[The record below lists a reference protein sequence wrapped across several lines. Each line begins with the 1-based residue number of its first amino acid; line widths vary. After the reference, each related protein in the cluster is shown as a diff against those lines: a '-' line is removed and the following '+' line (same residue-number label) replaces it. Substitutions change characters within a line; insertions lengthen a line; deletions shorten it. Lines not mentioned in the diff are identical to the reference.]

1 MNTEVAPG
9 TTRLDLV
16 KKAMQFVI
24 KHLHADDGLAILA
37 FNEKILTHYS
47 TDLFR
52 ISGQQMFAQNKV
64 DKIVAKG
71 DTNFS
76 PGIEEA
82 VKILD
87 ERSSSDKNSRVGVV
101 MLVTDGV
108 DSRKAAMYPIPPEI
122 LKKYPVHTFGICAHD
137 PNVLLSIAQQSCGT
151 YSFVD
156 DDELGS
162 IADPFAILLGGL
174 NSIVA
179 VDVVVQLFCSF
190 RTSFRSS
197 VKLISCGFQSS
208 EIEVSARDDNWS
220 TIRIGMLYAGEV
232 KNFIAHVVIDPDTSA
247 GTRSWGRIYVYYK
260 DAPVVSSLIDGDGN
274 GRELST
280 GKQAGD
286 SGDNSSKVRGQ
297 VVQFNA
303 LEFLSTLQEEFK
315 KQMNTAGAKGAN
327 EARAAQIRAGNSLEK
342 RWEEFVKTMDDD
354 LTDGL
359 DLDDLKTEVEEMVNR
374 LKQGAGMAYMCSWV
388 SSQQMQRAATLGSA
402 DAVGT
407 QFFTS
412 ARDAMLSKAKK
423 YHVQLAPGGV
433 GGSSTQPSKLEQRRE
448 SWEKLMKQAEQMLN
462 QPADAA
468 LAQTWNE
475 LKAAI
480 DKAKRSDL
488 CEAMKR
494 GES

>member
-1 MNTEVAPG
+1 
-9 TTRLDLV
+9 
-16 KKAMQFVI
+16 
-24 KHLHADDGLAILA
+24 
-37 FNEKILTHYS
+37 
-47 TDLFR
+47 
-52 ISGQQMFAQNKV
+52 
-64 DKIVAKG
+64 
-71 DTNFS
+71 
-76 PGIEEA
+76 
-82 VKILD
+82 
-87 ERSSSDKNSRVGVV
+87 
-101 MLVTDGV
+101 
-108 DSRKAAMYPIPPEI
+108 
-122 LKKYPVHTFGICAHD
+122 
-137 PNVLLSIAQQSCGT
+137 
-151 YSFVD
+151 
-156 DDELGS
+156 
-162 IADPFAILLGGL
+162 
-174 NSIVA
+174 
-179 VDVVVQLFCSF
+179 
-190 RTSFRSS
+190 
-197 VKLISCGFQSS
+197 
-208 EIEVSARDDNWS
+208 
-220 TIRIGMLYAGEV
+220 MLYAGEV
-232 KNFIAHVVIDPDTSA
+232 KNFIAHVVIDPDTS
-247 GTRSWGRIYVYYK
+247 GPWCWGYTGVEYK
-260 DAPVVSSLIDGDGN
+260 EAPGERTQGPDDEFHLTV
-274 GRELST
+274 
-280 GKQAGD
+280 KQAGD
-286 SGDNSSKVRGQ
+286 SRYNSSKVRGQ

-303 LEFLSTLQEEFK
+303 LEFLSTLQDELK
-315 KQMNTAGAKGAN
+315 KQINTEGAKRVN

-359 DLDDLKTEVEEMVNR
+359 DLDDLKTEVEEMVSR

-407 QFFTS
+407 QFFTP
-412 ARDAMLSKAKK
+412 AMDAMLSKAKK